1 MTPIKAP
8 SNTQTAPSEKTVTG
22 YPASAQI
29 PLVDQLVLERLKEE
43 LDENGEGYTGV
54 FVANFI
60 ACLPRRIERLRL
72 ALTTGDWDGSFD
84 AVLSLK
90 TSSQLVGAEQLAFL
104 ATKLE
109 TEIRSD
115 DTLADVKNALP
126 QQAATFLGP
135 ISHCSKKTVYSL
147 TSRQQGGFSHG

>member
-1 MTPIKAP
+1 MTPIQAP
-8 SNTQTAPSEKTVTG
+8 SNTQTAPSERTVTG
-22 YPASAQI
+22 YPANAQI

-90 TSSQLVGAEQLAFL
+90 TSSHMVGAEQLAFL

-115 DTLADVKNALP
+115 ATLADVKNALP
-126 QQAATFLGP
+126 QKASAFLGP
-135 ISHCSKKTVYSL
+135 ISQCSRKTVYSL
-147 TSRQQGGFSHG
+147 TDQCPTGSSDG